1 VFGKIQHIHFVGI
14 GGIGMSGIAE
24 VLANLGYQV
33 SGSDL
38 KESAVTQRLRS
49 LGITVHLGHHGAA
62 IEGAQVVVI
71 SSAVKGDN
79 PEVIAAHAAK
89 IPVIPRG
96 EMLAELITTTCAP
109 SMARLWWP
117 RCTVMPRLRRR
128 WVTALSFRS
137 EPDTW

>member
-1 VFGKIQHIHFVGI
+1 MPAVSGSPPWRYAGGFKDGGPQVFGKIQHIHFVGI

-38 KESAVTQRLRS
+38 KESAATQRLRS
-49 LGITVHLGHHGAA
+49 LGITVHLGHEGRA

-79 PEVIAAHAAK
+79 PEVVAAHAAK
-89 IPVIPRG
+89 VPVIPRG
-96 EMLAELITTTCAP
+96 EMLAELMRMKYGIAVAACRT
-109 SMARLWWP
+109 
-117 RCTVMPRLRRR
+117 
-128 WVTALSFRS
+128 
-137 EPDTW
+137 